1 MVLRIPL
8 TFDPDNPKH
17 LREIEETN
25 RMPPKVIK
33 KAWWIKPINRR
44 TPGQSCAHAI
54 FTITL
59 AAEDNTKREIAKSKT
74 KDTAYLAGQ
83 NLTLAGTVTALS
95 SKGNVMSTTDSTQRT
110 TYYISPQMRT

>member
-59 AAEDNTKREIAKSKT
+59 AAEANRVL
-74 KDTAYLAGQ
+74 KDGLYICNACTFPKKLKFEPKQCMKCRKWGHYTA
-83 NLTLAGTVTALS
+83 S
-95 SKGNVMSTTDSTQRT
+95 C
-110 TYYISPQMRT
+110 